1 MKFLYAILGIV
12 LAFIMSIAAHKIYFS
27 LTGRYYSFEH
37 GSGPFSG
44 IYFDIVTFTPL
55 IGAVFGWK
63 YWSTKRRNLLWFFPI
78 YFSVMYLFYW
88 YSAVYAGYPF
98 FN

>member
-1 MKFLYAILGIV
+1 MKFLYAILGIFM
-12 LAFIMSIAAHKIYFS
+12 AFIMSIIAHKIYFS

-63 YWSTKRRNLLWFFPI
+63 YWTTKRKSFLSFFPI
-78 YFSVMYLFYW
+78 YFIVMYVFYW
-88 YSAVYAGYPF
+88 YSAVYAGYPL